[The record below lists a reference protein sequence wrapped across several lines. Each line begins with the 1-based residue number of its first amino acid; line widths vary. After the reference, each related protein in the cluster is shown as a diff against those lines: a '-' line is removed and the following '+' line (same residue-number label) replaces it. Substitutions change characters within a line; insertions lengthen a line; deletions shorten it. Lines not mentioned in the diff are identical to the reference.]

1 MNRVAQLSAYGLFI
15 LLWLPGLAAAQ
26 TAPAPRH
33 IMPYALSSGVHQ
45 GQGSAPV
52 VAFEEVVRAAG
63 APWVRLSFGE
73 ARLGR
78 GSFVTVTSLKDGA
91 TQRLDA
97 RAMAQWSNT
106 SAYFNGDAVELRLHV
121 APGDRDVSVAVDA
134 VVVGEDGAGPLS
146 QCGPTDD
153 RVPSTDP
160 AAGRLLNIGCTGW
173 IIENGKIVTA
183 GHCLAT
189 SSLANVLEFNV
200 PPSLSSGALQHPG
213 PEDQY
218 TVDTSSRVFSNGG
231 IGNDWGVF
239 TVFDNTVTGL
249 QPIDAQG
256 AAFTLKQD
264 LGPANIRIT
273 GYGVDDGVDNQT
285 EQTHVGPNAGSS
297 GTTMRYQTDTE
308 GGNSGS
314 PVIDDATGMAVGVH
328 THGGCS
334 TSGGGNNSGTSTFNA
349 AFWDALGVGG
359 GTQDVSITLTPIGAP
374 IVIDAAGGSFQYD
387 IEVTNNG
394 ASSADVDI
402 WIEVS
407 GPGGSR
413 TIGPISRTIAAGGT
427 IARTLT
433 QTVPGGLPAG
443 TYTQTGSV
451 GSYPTADASDG
462 FTWEKAAAKAAG
474 AVVVSDWATDFEA
487 LGAEAGAP
495 EADLPAAFTLDQ
507 NYPNPFNPT
516 TMIAFTLPEA
526 GEVTL
531 RVFNALGREVATLAE
546 GFREAGSHQVRFDA
560 TDLSAGIYVYV
571 LQSEG
576 FRQTRRMVLLK

>member
-15 LLWLPGLAAAQ
+15 LLWLPGLSAAQ
-26 TAPAPRH
+26 TAPVPRH
-33 IMPYALSSGVHQ
+33 VMPYALSSGVHQ

-52 VAFEEVVRAAG
+52 VAFSEVVRAAG

-73 ARLGR
+73 ARLGA

-97 RAMAQWSNT
+97 RAMAQWQNT
-106 SAYFNGDAVELRLHV
+106 SAYFNGDAVEVQLHV
-121 APGDRDVSVAVDA
+121 APGDRDVSVTVDA
-134 VVVGEDGAGPLS
+134 LVAGEDAAGPLS

-200 PPSLSSGALQHPG
+200 PPSLSSGAIQHPG

-239 TVFDNTVTGL
+239 TVFDNSVTGL

-256 AAFTLKQD
+256 AAFALKQD

-334 TSGGGNNSGTSTFNA
+334 TSGGGNNSGTSTFNT

-359 GTQDVSITLTPIGAP
+359 GTQDVAVTLTPVGDP

-387 IEVTNNG
+387 IAVTNNG
-394 ASSADVDI
+394 ASSANVDI
-402 WIEVS
+402 WIDIS

-427 IARTLT
+427 ISRTLT

-451 GSYPTADASDG
+451 GAYPTPDASDG

-474 AVVVSDWATDFEA
+474 AVAVSEWATDLEA
-487 LGAEAGAP
+487 LGAETGAP
-495 EADLPAAFTLDQ
+495 ETDLPAAFTLDQ

-516 TMIAFTLPEA
+516 TTIAFTLPEA
-526 GEVTL
+526 GDVTL
-531 RVFNALGREVATLAE
+531 RVFNALGREVATLTE

-571 LQSEG
+571 LQSET
-576 FRQTRRMVLLK
+576 FRQTRRMALLK

>member
-1 MNRVAQLSAYGLFI
+1 MNRVSQLFAYGLFV
-15 LLWLPGLAAAQ
+15 LLWLPGLAGAQ

-33 IMPYALSSGVHQ
+33 VMPYALASGVHQ

-52 VAFEEVVRAAG
+52 VAFSEVVRAAG

-97 RAMAQWSNT
+97 RAMATWQNT
-106 SAYFNGDAVELRLHV
+106 SAYFNGDAVEVQLHV

-134 VVVGEDGAGPLS
+134 VVVGEDGVGPLS

-200 PPSLSSGALQHPG
+200 PPSLSNGTIQHPG

-264 LGPANIRIT
+264 LGPPNIRIT

-359 GTQDVSITLTPIGAP
+359 GTQDVSIALTPIGDP

-394 ASSADVDI
+394 TSSADVDI
-402 WIEVS
+402 WIEIA
-407 GPGGSR
+407 GTGGSR
-413 TIGPISRTIAAGGT
+413 TIGPISRTIAAGGS
-427 IARTLT
+427 ISRTLT
-433 QTVPGGLPAG
+433 QTVPGGLAAG

-451 GSYPTADASDG
+451 GSYPTADASDS

-474 AVVVSDWATDFEA
+474 AVAVSEWADDLEA
-487 LGAEAGAP
+487 LGAGNDAP
-495 EADLPAAFTLDQ
+495 EADLPAVFTLDQ

-546 GFREAGSHQVRFDA
+546 GFREAGAHQVRFDA